1 MAFKNNVM
9 IVRHSLLARL
19 VKLWAQNELVEK
31 IDRLPIELSP
41 KNARVF
47 GRCCIHKE
55 RAVWK
60 YKSLPLLGCD
70 MSDEKDELTPLSHYA
85 KLALSGEHKKD
96 NIMCVIDEACSSC
109 IQINY
114 EVTNLCRGCVARS
127 CYLNCPKGAISFN
140 KHGQAEIDHDV
151 CVSCGICHKN
161 CQYHAIAY
169 IPIPCEEACPVGAI
183 SKDQFNIEHIDE
195 SKCIYCGKCL
205 NACPFGAIF
214 EISDAITL
222 LETMRKGE
230 KVIAIVAPAIL
241 SQFGAKAEEIYGAI
255 KQIGFHDVFE
265 VALGATV
272 TTEKESEELLERM
285 HEGQKF
291 MTTSCCPSYMQ
302 LVEKHLPDMK
312 KYVSTTKSPMYYTAE
327 IVKEKYPDCKIAFV
341 GPCIAK
347 RKEVKETPNVDYTVT
362 FEEIGSIFEGLNIN
376 VESALPFKI
385 ATNSRFDSHGFAK
398 TGGVFNAVKIALEEK
413 GEAPIQ
419 ASIISNLHKKNV
431 NLLKAYAKTGK
442 CPSQFIEVMAC
453 ENGCISGPCTYTE
466 KGLALRL
473 FDQELAKREKGNKA
487 E

>member
-19 VKLWAQNELVEK
+19 VKLWAQNELVEN

-41 KNARVF
+41 RNARVF

-70 MSDEKDELTPLSHYA
+70 MDDEKDELAPLSYYA
-85 KLALSGEHKKD
+85 KLALSGKHKKD

-127 CYLNCPKGAISFN
+127 CYLNCPKGAITFN
-140 KHGQAEIDHDV
+140 REGKAEIDHDI
-151 CVSCGICHKN
+151 CVSCGICHKS
-161 CQYHAIAY
+161 CQYHAISY
-169 IPIPCEEACPVGAI
+169 IPIPCEESCPVGAI
-183 SKDQFNIEHIDE
+183 SKDQYGIEHIDE
-195 SKCIYCGKCL
+195 SKCIYCGKCM

-214 EISDAITL
+214 EISEAITL
-222 LETMRKGE
+222 LEKIRQGE
-230 KVIAIVAPAIL
+230 KVVAIVAPAIL
-241 SQFGAKAEEIYGAI
+241 SQFSEKAEDIYGAI
-255 KQIGFHDVFE
+255 KKIGFIDLFE
-265 VALGATV
+265 VALGAV
-272 TTEKESEELLERM
+272 ETTEKESEELLEKI

-302 LVEKHLPDMK
+302 LVEKHIPNMA
-312 KYVSTTKSPMYYTAE
+312 KYVSSTKSPMYYTAK
-327 IVKEKYPDCKIAFV
+327 IVKEKYPDCKIAFI

-347 RKEVKETPNVDYTVT
+347 RKEVKENPDVDYTLT
-362 FEEIGSIFEGLNIN
+362 FEEIGSIFGGLNIE
-376 VESALPFKI
+376 VGSATPFKV
-385 ATNSRFDSHGFAK
+385 ATDCRYDAHGFAK
-398 TGGVFNAVKIALEEK
+398 TGGVFNAVKIALDK
-413 GEAPIQ
+413 QGLAPIE
-419 ASIISNLHKKNV
+419 ASIISNINKKGV

-453 ENGCISGPCTYTE
+453 ENGCISGPCSYID
-466 KGLALRL
+466 KGVALRI
-473 FDQELAKREKGNKA
+473 FDQEIVKRAEEDKNK
-487 E
+487 